1 MAEEKK
7 VDLATIL
14 YDLNRQVKDKIFRL
28 KKENPLLV
36 DYLDSE
42 SEKLEKQFSDIL
54 SRSPVIA
61 EDEAMVFFNHN
72 RVSKNLS
79 MIEHGGFPYLWDEKL
94 YDLMKKALDVNL
106 GISNKWVKLLIAS
119 NTIELSFNKVL
130 ELHKK
135 DDFKK
140 LKEANLKTKM
150 EEVNEILKSK
160 NMKRLDLQEIEY
172 VRSHRIYVDHPVS
185 ETISDIKDETVRN
198 VVKYVDN
205 ALEYL
210 KPLLDTEKFDL
221 DFEAKILQG
230 GPFHRGDTFQ
240 TKIRFKGKL
249 VGGFFDN
256 RIEAPIG
263 KTFPG
268 GSEIWWCPDTDTA
281 PGPLDKPGKL
291 IGEGEWESTWTCKI
305 GNNFPVGK
313 YRINICVYD
322 HLGSGNRPVIKEK
335 TITMDVIE

>member
-7 VDLATIL
+7 VDLSTIL

-36 DYLDSE
+36 DYLDLE
-42 SEKLEKQFSDIL
+42 AEKLEKQFSDIL

-79 MIEHGGFPYLWDEKL
+79 MIEHGGFPYLWDTKL
-94 YDLMKKALDVNL
+94 YDLMKKAMDANL

-135 DDFKK
+135 DDFKQ

-160 NMKRLDLQEIEY
+160 NMEKLDWQEIEY

-185 ETISDIKDETVRN
+185 EIISDIKDETVRN

-205 ALEYL
+205 ALERL
-210 KPLLDTEKFDL
+210 KPLLVEKF
-221 DFEAKILQG
+221 A
-230 GPFHRGDTFQ
+230 
-240 TKIRFKGKL
+240 
-249 VGGFFDN
+249 
-256 RIEAPIG
+256 
-263 KTFPG
+263 
-268 GSEIWWCPDTDTA
+268 
-281 PGPLDKPGKL
+281 
-291 IGEGEWESTWTCKI
+291 
-305 GNNFPVGK
+305 
-313 YRINICVYD
+313 
-322 HLGSGNRPVIKEK
+322 
-335 TITMDVIE
+335 

>member
-1 MAEEKK
+1 MVEEKK
-7 VDLATIL
+7 VDLSTLL

-36 DYLDSE
+36 DYLDLE
-42 SEKLEKQFSDIL
+42 AEKLEKQFSDIL

-79 MIEHGGFPYLWDEKL
+79 MIEHGGFPYLWDVKL
-94 YDLMKKALDVNL
+94 YDLMKKALDAKL
-106 GISNKWVKLLIAS
+106 GISNKWVKLLIVS
-119 NTIELSFNKVL
+119 NTIELLFNKVL

-160 NMKRLDLQEIEY
+160 NMEKLDLQEIEY

-205 ALEYL
+205 ALERL
-210 KPLLDTEKFDL
+210 KPLLVEKF
-221 DFEAKILQG
+221 
-230 GPFHRGDTFQ
+230 
-240 TKIRFKGKL
+240 
-249 VGGFFDN
+249 V
-256 RIEAPIG
+256 
-263 KTFPG
+263 
-268 GSEIWWCPDTDTA
+268 
-281 PGPLDKPGKL
+281 
-291 IGEGEWESTWTCKI
+291 
-305 GNNFPVGK
+305 
-313 YRINICVYD
+313 
-322 HLGSGNRPVIKEK
+322 
-335 TITMDVIE
+335 